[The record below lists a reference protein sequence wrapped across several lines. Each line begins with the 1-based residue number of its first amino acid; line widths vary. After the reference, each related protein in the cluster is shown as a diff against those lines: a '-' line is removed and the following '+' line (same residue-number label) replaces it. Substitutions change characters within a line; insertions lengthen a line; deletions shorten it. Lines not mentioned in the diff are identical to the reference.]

1 MKRSRKML
9 LLLAVLAVFAGGYAI
24 VSRISSQETTTVSE
38 QVGSF
43 ALLDAQA
50 DGITAVSWTD
60 GEETVA
66 FERRDGAW
74 VKTGDESFPVNQ
86 EALDALAGRAAA
98 LTATR
103 ELTDV
108 SERGDYGLD
117 EPAFTLTVTVDGGGS
132 IAIAQ
137 GDGTPFEDGYY
148 VSVTGRDAIYTVS
161 DPLEDSFRLTL
172 GETAQMESIPE
183 ADTVMRVTVGSAVD
197 AIYDEVSA
205 SWHDAQ
211 TGEPLDGTQTH
222 SLVCDVKALSW
233 SALVSASAGDE
244 ELSEWGLSDGAATVV
259 TLYDGDGPVRTLLMG
274 GEDSGGDR
282 YARLPDSR
290 MVYILEGSDVDDI
303 LTASIDTLWQK
314 QPVTLGYDELIR
326 AEFAFSAGSVVI
338 EPERSASGTTDGDAQ
353 AQTPSGKEQADEAL
367 FDRVTALQ
375 GTKRVQE
382 QPSGTPVLTVS
393 ITGADGKDFALAFY
407 DYDESS
413 YLLPI
418 TDSAAMLVPADDV
431 DALIRTLRQ
440 RL

>member
-1 MKRSRKML
+1 M
-9 LLLAVLAVFAGGYAI
+9 
-24 VSRISSQETTTVSE
+24 
-38 QVGSF
+38 
-43 ALLDAQA
+43 
-50 DGITAVSWTD
+50 
-60 GEETVA
+60 
-66 FERRDGAW
+66 
-74 VKTGDESFPVNQ
+74 
-86 EALDALAGRAAA
+86 
-98 LTATR
+98 
-103 ELTDV
+103 
-108 SERGDYGLD
+108 
-117 EPAFTLTVTVDGGGS
+117 
-132 IAIAQ
+132 
-137 GDGTPFEDGYY
+137 
-148 VSVTGRDAIYTVS
+148 
-161 DPLEDSFRLTL
+161 
-172 GETAQMESIPE
+172 
-183 ADTVMRVTVGSAVD
+183 
-197 AIYDEVSA
+197 
-205 SWHDAQ
+205 
-211 TGEPLDGTQTH
+211 
-222 SLVCDVKALSW
+222 
-233 SALVSASAGDE
+233 
-244 ELSEWGLSDGAATVV
+244 
-259 TLYDGDGPVRTLLMG
+259 RTLLLG

-338 EPERSASGTTDGDAQ
+338 EPERSASGTTDGDAAGAQEQDGDAQ